1 MRARRVGEESSEVR
15 RSRLDW
21 GSGARHPGVGR
32 KCWWGFND
40 GFSYH
45 VAARRKFREIIRVNV
60 QLEEASRKTKCFF
73 FHSQSTRFF

>member
-21 GSGARHPGVGR
+21 GTGASDTGVGR

-45 VAARRKFREIIRVNV
+45 VAAGRKFREIIGLN
-60 QLEEASRKTKCFF
+60 LKLGEAVRKMTISFYSKNK
-73 FHSQSTRFF
+73 R